1 MAKIIQ
7 INEKQYQTILESVN
21 KSVIKEDSEDIFRVN
36 VPITVEGPSKIEAR
50 YIDVTPPKFIT
61 ITFQIEVSY
70 KSWGIDDIQIWNIK
84 GPRQLVLDYS
94 IEPEEE
100 YDENGDYNDYE
111 EHEHSLILDWDNK
124 NLKYRF
130 PEERSYLQTR
140 IDSIELELDDSL
152 FVKEIYVDIS

>member
-21 KSVIKEDSEDIFRVN
+21 KRVIKEDSEDIFRVN
-36 VPITVEGPSKIEAR
+36 VPLTVEGPNKIEGR
-50 YIDVTPPKFIT
+50 YIDVEPPKFIT

-70 KSWGIDDIQIWNIK
+70 KSWGIDDIQIWNIR

-111 EHEHSLILDWDNK
+111 EHEHSLILDWDNQK
-124 NLKYRF
+124 LKYHF
-130 PEERSYLQTR
+130 PEERSNLQTR
-140 IDSIELELDDSL
+140 IDSIELELDESL
-152 FVKEIYVDIS
+152 FVKEINVHIG

>member
-36 VPITVEGPSKIEAR
+36 VPITVEGPSKIEGR

>member
-21 KSVIKEDSEDIFRVN
+21 KRVINEDSEDIFRVN
-36 VPITVEGPSKIEAR
+36 VPITVEGPSKIEGR

-70 KSWGIDDIQIWNIK
+70 KSWGIDDIQIWNIR

-111 EHEHSLILDWDNK
+111 EHEHSLILDWDNNK
-124 NLKYRF
+124 LKYHF
-130 PEERSYLQTR
+130 PEERSNLQTR
-140 IDSIELELDDSL
+140 IDSIELELDESL
-152 FVKEIYVDIS
+152 FVKEINVHIG